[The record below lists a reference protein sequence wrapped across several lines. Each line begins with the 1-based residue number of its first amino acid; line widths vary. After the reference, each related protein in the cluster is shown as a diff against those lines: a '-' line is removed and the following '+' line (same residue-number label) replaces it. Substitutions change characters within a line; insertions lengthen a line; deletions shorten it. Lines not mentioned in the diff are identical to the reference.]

1 MNIHFSPIGHSMA
14 YAQLNSLEH
23 WLFSSDDI
31 NMPLDIDTTK
41 DFFAER
47 PLTIQANG
55 HVEIFPTF
63 IHYCLSKPK
72 LAKEESS
79 FTIKLAQIFSH
90 IESSL
95 IVDMLLTQNIHG
107 QNCYDEAL
115 NQQYATL
122 ACFFET
128 TIESYNLK
136 AHNNNVP
143 DILNAF
149 IDHTVSVE
157 AFQAK
162 IAQVDPTVFE
172 AIVQT
177 NNGIRIN
184 CAQAILSLKQ
194 IYPNKAKANAITS
207 VIGKEKLAKLLKV
220 NKQLSTSVCQL
231 KLPSKP
237 HTVGNIFS
245 KHCPTSPSRQEMLKP

>member
-1 MNIHFSPIGHSMA
+1 MNIHFSPLGHSIA

-23 WLFSSDDI
+23 WLFSFDDS
-31 NMPLDIDTTK
+31 NMPLNIKTVK
-41 DFFAER
+41 EFFSES
-47 PLTIQANG
+47 PLTIEANG
-55 HVEIFPTF
+55 HVETFPTF
-63 IHYCLSKPK
+63 IHYCLSKPV
-72 LAKEESS
+72 LAKKESS

-90 IESSL
+90 IEPSL

-115 NQQYATL
+115 NQQYVTL
-122 ACFFET
+122 ASFFEK
-128 TIESYNLK
+128 TIEAYNLK

-149 IDHTVSVE
+149 IDHTVSAA

-207 VIGKEKLAKLLKV
+207 VIGKEKLAKLLNA
-220 NKQLSTSVCQL
+220 NKQLSISECQL
-231 KLPSKP
+231 KLPSNP
-237 HTVGNIFS
+237 HTVGNMFS
-245 KHCPTSPSRQEMLKP
+245 KHCPTSPSRHEMLKP